1 MKLKSL
7 KIISSAFLLLSLT
20 SVTPLSAQGMGQ
32 GQGKKQG
39 KPFLIQG
46 KLPHLTGMV
55 HILWDDEDLALTAE
69 QKKKLLVVK
78 KETMSKAKSLAKIIN
93 ALEAKI
99 VKASAD
105 GAKPASL
112 KESVSRLASL
122 RAEATMV
129 HLNCI
134 YQTRTILSKEQ
145 LEVIE

>member
-1 MKLKSL
+1 MKSKSL
-7 KIISSAFLLLSLT
+7 QIISSVFLLLSLT
-20 SVTPLSAQGMGQ
+20 SVTTLSAQ

-55 HILWDDEDLALTAE
+55 YILWDDEDLALTAD

-78 KETMSKAKSLAKIIN
+78 KKTMGKAKSLAKIIN